1 MTPGRTSFPQE
12 NFFSFFMLS
21 TSGFAPHLFMKHWF
35 PRLSTSIQKTTLKF
49 FHNNNNK
56 KKKKKNQF
64 KKNWKKNFFQ
74 ELLVGHNIPVQT
86 FFGLPSLI
94 PRVAHLFKRRPFP
107 GWAPKFYL
115 FVCFGNR
122 SVSIDC
128 PWQCTSYSLS
138 FVIYC
143 AASWPRPWLYV
154 TFQWQKKEGGK
165 AAWVTHGTM
174 TQNPAKCPS
183 SSMVP
188 RCVTTFLFLSLSLK
202 ASSWPSNSGRPLHS
216 LHQSWQGLTVGC
228 MQPGIRW
235 CMGFRS

>member
-1 MTPGRTSFPQE
+1 M
-12 NFFSFFMLS
+12 
-21 TSGFAPHLFMKHWF
+21 
-35 PRLSTSIQKTTLKF
+35 
-49 FHNNNNK
+49 
-56 KKKKKNQF
+56 KNQF
-64 KKNWKKNFFQ
+64 KKNFFQ

-143 AASWPRPWLYV
+143 AAFLTTAMVVRHFSV
-154 TFQWQKKEGGK
+154 TKKEGGSK
-165 AAWVTHGTM
+165 ASWVTQGTM
-174 TQNPAKCPS
+174 TQKPAKCPS

-188 RCVTTFLFLSLSLK
+188 RCVTKLSCFFLSVLK
-202 ASSWPSNSGRPLHS
+202 PA
-216 LHQSWQGLTVGC
+216 V
-228 MQPGIRW
+228 
-235 CMGFRS
+235 GFRTQVGHCIVSIKVGKV